1 MNEPLRT
8 RSPLRKAL
16 GWTNPAPGE
25 AREPDVPPR
34 ERPLAPTDSIAG
46 RSLVIVIAIMTF
58 LAALA
63 AGAALMVADAS
74 ADWRTEVAREVSVQ
88 VRSLPGRDIEAD
100 VEAAAG
106 LARATPGVL
115 NVRVYTRAESE
126 ALLAPWLG
134 EGLDLSELPT
144 PRMIVVTLDA
154 DKRANLAKLKNDL
167 AAKAPAATLDDHR
180 LWLERLGAM
189 ANTVVAVAAL
199 IFALIV
205 AVMAIAVA
213 SATRA
218 AVATN
223 REIVEVLHLVGA
235 SDDFIAREFERRFL
249 ALGLRGAAIGGG
261 AAAAFFALAGFLA
274 RRVDTT
280 PSGEQIEAM
289 FGGVSL
295 GPYGFGVILTLSATV
310 ALLTGRM
317 SRMIVLNR
325 LRDLN

>member
-1 MNEPLRT
+1 MT
-8 RSPLRKAL
+8 QQSPLRKAL
-16 GWTNPAPGE
+16 GSSASA
-25 AREPDVPPR
+25 AREAEEENAPPC
-34 ERPLAPTDSIAG
+34 EQPLAPTDSTAG

-74 ADWRTEVAREVSVQ
+74 ADWRGELAREVSVQ
-88 VRSLPGRDIEAD
+88 VRSMPGRDIEAD
-100 VEAAAG
+100 VAEAAAI
-106 LARATPGVL
+106 ARATPGVRD
-115 NVRVYTRAESE
+115 VRIYTKGESE

-144 PRMIVVTLDA
+144 PRMIVVTLGA
-154 DKRANLAKLKNDL
+154 DKGADLARLKQDL
-167 AAKAPAATLDDHR
+167 AARAPAATLDDHR

-205 AVMAIAVA
+205 AVMAVAVA

-249 ALGLRGAAIGGG
+249 AVGFRGALIGGG
-261 AAAAFFALAGFLA
+261 AAAAFFALAGFVA

-280 PSGEQIEAM
+280 PGGEQIEAM
-289 FGGVSL
+289 FGSVSL
-295 GPYGFGVILTLSATV
+295 GLRGFAVILILSAAV

-317 SRMIVLNR
+317 SRMIVLSR
-325 LRDLN
+325 LRELS